1 MRLFQMCRF
10 HSTTRYDKV
19 TMNNEEVKFGQKAP
33 MTSLKKYTDI
43 RLERLSKTMESF
55 RIQIHYFYS

>member
-1 MRLFQMCRF
+1 
-10 HSTTRYDKV
+10 
-19 TMNNEEVKFGQKAP
+19 MNNEEVKFGQKAP